1 MERELVRPALLFAVA
16 MLAGAPAARLIEAPG
31 VGWVMALVVLAA
43 VLRRPAGWLPAIAA
57 LSLLNHHWRELSPQR
72 EWASWCRGQAV
83 DVEAEL
89 LEPWALEQDSA
100 SALLRLTPP
109 WRSAGVEM
117 RTVVRSVS
125 AASDLPDGTH
135 RLRLTGRCREGSEWA
150 NRPVVRTPPRFV
162 VPHPQLI
169 EVIEGERS
177 WRGRWASLRR
187 LVLAASPPASAPGSE
202 LARALI
208 LGERSGLAPELR
220 LGLQRLGLAHV
231 LAISG
236 LHVGLVATLAALAG
250 AALRPRR
257 RLLVVVVAVTGYG
270 FLAGPSPSVVR
281 SVLMVVLGAAA
292 LAAARRPRSFDA
304 LCWATGGMTAVEP
317 IVVTS
322 LGFQLSVAA
331 TAGVL
336 GLGVPWAR
344 RWVQRGGWRRWASPL
359 AVPISA
365 QIATLPWALSS
376 FARVH
381 PAAPLLDLL
390 AVTWLGVFLVIGLVW
405 LIGAGLPGLGSLL
418 ERGLDI
424 VMVPLEAAI
433 GLPPSPWLTTMA
445 WLPLWASVSIA
456 GLLVVAVAGRS
467 RWRLLALAI
476 AAMVVLLTCPRAPTQ
491 AEVVFLDVGQGDS
504 VLVRDRGETWLI
516 DGGGWSTPGFGSR
529 VLLPALAGLGV
540 RRVDGVVAT
549 HGDADHCA
557 GLVDLLR
564 EIPVERVVVPAGSE
578 TEPCV
583 GALASSSAL
592 ESTSAGAALR
602 VGRLVLAVLA
612 PGRRHREP
620 GNDASLVL
628 RLEGLGRSFLLTGD
642 IERRGELLLVL
653 ETEPAQLE
661 ADVLKVAHHGSHS
674 STTSRFLERARPGWA
689 VVSAGRHNPFGHP
702 ASEVLERLAA
712 AGTRVLRTDL
722 DGRIRFRWDQGS
734 WWIDH
739 GAKAAAT
746 DARAGRAW

>member
-1 MERELVRPALLFAVA
+1 MLGGAL
-16 MLAGAPAARLIEAPG
+16 AARLIEGPPA
-31 VGWVMALVVLAA
+31 WLATSLVVLGAS
-43 VLRRPAGWLPAIAA
+43 LRRPAGWLVVVATI
-57 LSLLNHHWRELSPQR
+57 SLLNHQKRELGPHH
-72 EWASWCRGQAV
+72 EWERWCRGQAV

-89 LEPWALEQDSA
+89 LEPWALADDGA
-100 SALLRLTPP
+100 SALLQVSLPTR
-109 WRSAGVEM
+109 RGSVEI
-117 RTVVRSVS
+117 RTVVRSV
-125 AASDLPDGTH
+125 AELSDLPDGTL
-135 RLRLTGRCREGSEWA
+135 RLRMTGRCREGSEWA
-150 NRPVVRTPPRFV
+150 NRPVVKTPPRFI

-169 EVIEGERS
+169 EEVEGSAS
-177 WRGRWASLRR
+177 WRGRWASWRQQ
-187 LVLAASPPASAPGSE
+187 VLAASPKATASGSG

-208 LGERSGLAPELR
+208 LGERSAMDPELR

-236 LHVGLVATLAALAG
+236 LHVGLVAALAALAG
-250 AALRPRR
+250 AAMRPRR
-257 RLLVVVVAVTGYG
+257 RLLVVVLAVVAYG

-281 SVLMVVLGAAA
+281 SVLMVVVGAASV
-292 LAAARRPRSFDA
+292 AASRCPRSFDA
-304 LCWATGGMTAVEP
+304 LCWATAGMVAVEP
-317 IVVTS
+317 TVVTS

-336 GLGVPWAR
+336 GLGVPTAR
-344 RWVQRGGWRRWASPL
+344 RLVQRGGWRRWASPL

-390 AVTWLGVFLVIGLVW
+390 AVTWLGVFLVLGLVW

-418 ERGLDI
+418 ESGLD
-424 VMVPLEAAI
+424 VAMLPLEAAI
-433 GLPPSPWLTTMA
+433 GLPPSRWLTTMA
-445 WLPLWASVSIA
+445 WLPLWASVA
-456 GLLVVAVAGRS
+456 TAALLVVAVAVRS

-578 TEPCV
+578 TEPCIA
-583 GALASSSAL
+583 ALASSSAL
-592 ESTSAGAALR
+592 EPTSAGAALR
-602 VGRLVLAVLA
+602 VGRLAIEVLA

-702 ASEVLERLAA
+702 ASEVLDRLAA

-739 GAKAAAT
+739 GCKPQAA